1 MAAVTA
7 AAAEYASGGGRFD
20 APSATGWAA
29 ACACGNDDAVVML
42 MVAFAESVP
51 DLAALEEDTAA
62 TCPGSVPFSP
72 GSDAENAAALG

>member
-7 AAAEYASGGGRFD
+7 AAAEFD

>member
-7 AAAEYASGGGRFD
+7 AAAESFD

-62 TCPGSVPFSP
+62 TCPDSVPFSP